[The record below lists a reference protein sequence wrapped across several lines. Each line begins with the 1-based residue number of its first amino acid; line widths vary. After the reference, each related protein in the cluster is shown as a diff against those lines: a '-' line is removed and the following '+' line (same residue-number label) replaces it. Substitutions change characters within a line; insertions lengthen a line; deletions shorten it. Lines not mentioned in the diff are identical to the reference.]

1 MDQSLLNFAYLGLL
15 MSLGPSR
22 QREQEQG
29 IIEQTKLTLRSESCL
44 IGVDQSLPAEKTCR
58 V

>member
-1 MDQSLLNFAYLGLL
+1 